1 MGPQAICWCGFSHRK
16 MSHMEGAYT
25 CLPYSVLNEKPYLLR
40 AFRRSGCDPEG
51 IGEVG
56 IVLTADLHEAEK
68 SQGG

>member
-1 MGPQAICWCGFSHRK
+1 